1 MTPPSLTQILNSTH
15 TPNESFTSGLHRH
28 EEIEE
33 KENSAKFPKTNFT
46 TLFDDANRHL
56 SLRAFALY
64 QHARFSATSNACAP
78 VDDLSDL
85 WETPPNAEDSAAA
98 IGGVG
103 HSGSMV
109 ISNSNRSEDLHG

>member
-1 MTPPSLTQILNSTH
+1 MTSPPHSPIVNSSHSADASLTRG
-15 TPNESFTSGLHRH
+15 PNRH

-33 KENSAKFPKTNFT
+33 KEKSAKFPKTNFT
-46 TLFDDANRHL
+46 TVFDNANRHL

-64 QHARFSATSNACAP
+64 QHARFSATSNAGAP

-109 ISNSNRSEDLHG
+109 ILNSNRSEDLHG